1 MNEVTDR
8 ETGREIV
15 GWVGGQ
21 CGREKRSRRCGWVFS
36 LSSLTAAILR
46 RSHIKMQHKLR
57 VWAVDSHTQTV
68 GDSIS
73 VGTGSP
79 TLVTKIWF

>member
-21 CGREKRSRRCGWVFS
+21 CGREKRGRRCGLCLQSQFFD
-36 LSSLTAAILR
+36 SSNA
-46 RSHIKMQHKLR
+46 
-57 VWAVDSHTQTV
+57 
-68 GDSIS
+68 
-73 VGTGSP
+73 
-79 TLVTKIWF
+79 